1 MNATQHATPTPALL
15 APELLPA
22 ELPEALGLSSRA
34 LTRAGDALRAEIA
47 RGRLPGAVALIARH
61 GRVGWFE
68 AFGRLGP
75 DADTPMT
82 RDAIFRIYSM
92 TKPLVSLAVMM
103 LVEEGRLM
111 LDDPLE
117 RHLPE
122 FAALTV
128 GRPDAAAPDGLRRER
143 LPRSVTLQDLL
154 RHTSGMT
161 YEFLGDEAV
170 HRAYQQAK
178 LGDPRRTNAELCAVL
193 AGLPLLHAPGERWGY
208 GRSTDVLGRVIE
220 VVSGMPLGEFLR
232 ERILAPLGMVD
243 TAFHVEPGQHHR
255 IAEPY
260 PVDPDTGEAVRLLDP
275 RRRPALEMGGGGLMS
290 TAADYLRFLQMM
302 LDGGRAGDRRLVS
315 RKTIEL
321 MTADHLGGIA
331 ADSPLLPAGHGF
343 GLGFAVRTQ
352 AGLAAAPGSVGQYFW
367 GGIAATTFWVDPK
380 EGMAAILLAQAPGR
394 RDYLRQLFRALA
406 YAAIDD

>member
-1 MNATQHATPTPALL
+1 MNATQHANPTPALL

-22 ELPEALGLSSRA
+22 EPPEALGLSSRA

-122 FAALTV
+122 FAVLTV

-154 RHTSGMT
+154 RHTSG
-161 YEFLGDEAV
+161 
-170 HRAYQQAK
+170 
-178 LGDPRRTNAELCAVL
+178 
-193 AGLPLLHAPGERWGY
+193 
-208 GRSTDVLGRVIE
+208 
-220 VVSGMPLGEFLR
+220 
-232 ERILAPLGMVD
+232 
-243 TAFHVEPGQHHR
+243 
-255 IAEPY
+255 
-260 PVDPDTGEAVRLLDP
+260 
-275 RRRPALEMGGGGLMS
+275 
-290 TAADYLRFLQMM
+290 
-302 LDGGRAGDRRLVS
+302 
-315 RKTIEL
+315 
-321 MTADHLGGIA
+321 
-331 ADSPLLPAGHGF
+331 
-343 GLGFAVRTQ
+343 
-352 AGLAAAPGSVGQYFW
+352 
-367 GGIAATTFWVDPK
+367 
-380 EGMAAILLAQAPGR
+380 
-394 RDYLRQLFRALA
+394 
-406 YAAIDD
+406 

>member
-1 MNATQHATPTPALL
+1 MNATQHANPTPALL

-22 ELPEALGLSSRA
+22 EPPEALGLSSRA

-232 ERILAPLGMVD
+232 ERILGPLGMVD